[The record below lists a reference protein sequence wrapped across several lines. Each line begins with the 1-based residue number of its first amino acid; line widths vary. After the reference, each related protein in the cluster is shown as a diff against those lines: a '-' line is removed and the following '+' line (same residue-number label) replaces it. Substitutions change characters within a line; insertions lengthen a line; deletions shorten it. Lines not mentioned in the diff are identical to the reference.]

1 MMQLILVLYISI
13 KLLNFLQFLR
23 IKVKVNNVLYE
34 IGYNFVER
42 LLEEVNKALEEAS
55 DVLIA
60 YDVFNPDN
68 DQRKSMLYSEEQIS
82 VLANHHGNEIFDEY
96 NGDTVHTNCLIS
108 KNDQQVEVQYFVTE
122 FNETFEK
129 LKANVLEEANCKLW
143 LNQLQCEKM
152 ESYIAQ
158 HWPILEDIYSTM
170 CFDGYQWQF
179 PETMKLFKFAL
190 LIRPSMVNVEW
201 GFSTM
206 NLLIS
211 LLCMSLGKKNLDRM
225 MQVCSDK
232 PEKLSDETV
241 EKLINTFIAAAHHID
256 L

>member
-13 KLLNFLQFLR
+13 KLLNFLQFLT
-23 IKVKVNNVLYE
+23 IKVKVNNILYE

-82 VLANHHGNEIFDEY
+82 VLANHHGNEIFDEC

-108 KNDQQVEVQYFVTE
+108 KNDQQAEVQYFVTE

-129 LKANVLEEANCKLW
+129 LKANVLEEASRKL
-143 LNQLQCEKM
+143 
-152 ESYIAQ
+152 
-158 HWPILEDIYSTM
+158 
-170 CFDGYQWQF
+170 
-179 PETMKLFKFAL
+179 
-190 LIRPSMVNVEW
+190 
-201 GFSTM
+201 
-206 NLLIS
+206 
-211 LLCMSLGKKNLDRM
+211 
-225 MQVCSDK
+225 
-232 PEKLSDETV
+232 
-241 EKLINTFIAAAHHID
+241 
-256 L
+256 